1 MEDAAPEAT
10 APGGAP
16 LRDKAKMAPP
26 PTSGAPVLRL
36 EDVHVTFPTDDGD
49 VKAVDGVS
57 YELHHNEVLGV
68 VGESGSGK
76 SVTSM
81 AILGL
86 LPPTA
91 KVTGHIWFDGKDLLA
106 LRDSE
111 LRKLRGGRISMVFQD
126 ALASLNPVFTIGSQI
141 AEAVRAH
148 QDLSRHEASERA
160 VELLDLVGIPSPKER
175 AEQYPHEH
183 SGGMR
188 QRAMIAMALANDPV
202 VLIADE
208 PTTALDVTIQA
219 QVLEVLERIQDRT
232 SSSIVLITH
241 DLGVVAGVADR
252 VLVMYA
258 GRRVEEGTVDEIFY
272 EPRHPY
278 TLGLLASL
286 PRLDRSGANTRLYRI
301 KGQPPSLLRP
311 PSGCA
316 FHPRCDHA
324 RLPEPCATEA
334 PALRPVEPGHLSAC
348 HFAETLRT
356 TEVEDLRPE
365 AWSREAEE
373 AAKEVETP

>member
-1 MEDAAPEAT
+1 
-10 APGGAP
+10 
-16 LRDKAKMAPP
+16 MAV
-26 PTSGAPVLRL
+26 GPVGEPILRL
-36 EDVHVTFPTDDGD
+36 DDVHVSFPTGDGELE
-49 VKAVDGVS
+49 AVNGVS
-57 YELHHNEVLGV
+57 YEVHKNEVLGI

-91 KVTGHIWFDGKDLLA
+91 KVSGHIWFEGRDLLA
-106 LRDSE
+106 LREAD
-111 LRKLRGGRISMVFQD
+111 LQKLRGGRISMVFQD
-126 ALASLNPVFTIGSQI
+126 ALASLNPVFTVGSQI
-141 AEAVRAH
+141 GEAVRAH
-148 QDLSRHEASERA
+148 QATSRHEARQRSID
-160 VELLDLVGIPSPKER
+160 LLDLVGIPSPGER
-175 AEQYPHEH
+175 VDQYPHEY

-188 QRAMIAMALANDPV
+188 QRAVIAMALANDPA

-219 QVLEVLERIQDRT
+219 QVLEVLERIQQRT

-258 GRRVEEGTVDEIFY
+258 GRRIEEGTVEEIFY

-286 PRLDRSGANTRLYRI
+286 PRLDRSAGNTRLYRI
-301 KGQPPSLLRP
+301 KGQPPSLLSLP
-311 PSGCA
+311 GGCA

-334 PALRPVEPGHLSAC
+334 PALRPVAPDHLSAC
-348 HFAETLRT
+348 HFAETLRAT
-356 TEVEDLRPE
+356 DVAALQRED
-365 AWSREAEE
+365 WSREAEE
-373 AAKEVETP
+373 AAKQVEAP

>member
-1 MEDAAPEAT
+1 MEPAAQETPFKEKAKVAT
-10 APGGAP
+10 AATGE
-16 LRDKAKMAPP
+16 
-26 PTSGAPVLRL
+26 PVLRL
-36 EDVHVTFPTDDGD
+36 EDVHVSFPTDDGE

-57 YELHHNEVLGV
+57 YELHQNEVLGI

-91 KVTGHIWFDGKDLLA
+91 QVSGHIWFEGNDLLA
-106 LRDSE
+106 LPE
-111 LRKLRGGRISMVFQD
+111 GQLQQLRGGRISMVFQD
-126 ALASLNPVFTIGSQI
+126 ALASLNPVFTVGSQI

-148 QDLSRHEASERA
+148 QHVSRHEARERA
-160 VELLDLVGIPSPKER
+160 IELLELVGIPNPKQR
-175 AEQYPHEH
+175 VDQYPHEH

-258 GRRVEEGTVDEIFY
+258 GRRIEEGTVDEIFY

-286 PRLDRSGANTRLYRI
+286 PRLDRSSGNTRLYRI
-301 KGQPPSLLRP
+301 KGQPPSLLSP

-316 FHPRCDHA
+316 FHPRCDRA
-324 RLPEPCATEA
+324 RLPEPCATDA
-334 PALRPVEPGHLSAC
+334 PALRPVAPGHLSAC
-348 HFAETLRT
+348 HFAETLQA
-356 TEVEDLRPE
+356 TEVADLQPE
-365 AWSREAEE
+365 AWSPEAEE
-373 AAKEVETP
+373 AAREVEAL

>member
-1 MEDAAPEAT
+1 MSTSGSP
-10 APGGAP
+10 GAP
-16 LRDKAKMAPP
+16 LQDKGKVAPP
-26 PTSGAPVLRL
+26 PAGEPVLRL
-36 EDVHVTFPTDDGD
+36 EDVHVSFPTDDGD

-57 YELHHNEVLGV
+57 YEVHRNEVLGV

-86 LPPTA
+86 LPASA
-91 KVTGHIWFDGKDLLA
+91 KVSGHIWFEGRDLLA
-106 LRDSE
+106 LPESE
-111 LRKLRGGRISMVFQD
+111 LQKLRGGRISMVFQD
-126 ALASLNPVFTIGSQI
+126 ALASLNPVFTVGSQI

-148 QDLSRHEASERA
+148 QSVSRHEARERA
-160 VELLDLVGIPSPKER
+160 VELLELVGIPSPKER
-175 AEQYPHEH
+175 VDQYPHEY

-188 QRAMIAMALANDPV
+188 QRAVIAMALANDPI

-272 EPRHPY
+272 EPQHPY

-286 PRLDRSGANTRLYRI
+286 PRLDRSGGNTRLYRI

-324 RLPEPCATEA
+324 RLPEPCATEV
-334 PALRPVEPGHLSAC
+334 PALRSVAADHVSAC
-348 HFAETLRT
+348 HFADSLRAV
-356 TEVEDLRPE
+356 EVEDLQPE
-365 AWSREAEE
+365 AWSRQAEE
-373 AAKEVETP
+373 AAKEAAKEVEAP